1 MPWQNQT
8 PDALG
13 EERSR
18 TIKSLEGA
26 EGQVKKNKR
35 SCEAEALRLPGG
47 GELSDSQSVR
57 RSRCNL
63 QGAPSDV
70 GGWDTAA
77 PWRREKQPQR
87 TLRNADS
94 SRLRSWVQV
103 LPG

>member
-47 GELSDSQSVR
+47 RGAVRLIVRELEQV
-57 RSRCNL
+57 
-63 QGAPSDV
+63 
-70 GGWDTAA
+70 
-77 PWRREKQPQR
+77 QP
-87 TLRNADS
+87 TGS
-94 SRLRSWVQV
+94 
-103 LPG
+103 PK